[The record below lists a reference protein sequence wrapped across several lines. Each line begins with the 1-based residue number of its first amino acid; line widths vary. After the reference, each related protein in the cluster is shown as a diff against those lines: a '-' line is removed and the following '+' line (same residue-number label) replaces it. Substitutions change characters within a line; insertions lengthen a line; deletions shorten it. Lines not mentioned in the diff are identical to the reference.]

1 MLEAFLS
8 LGLVLGTIVF
18 IVGIIWVYFI
28 KRTKFHIGHF
38 TVLIVYGILIGLSLE
53 VLIKGLV
60 LLVLSTFNKAEIIA
74 TSTIIGNP
82 DPVIIKAVIAIGA
95 LTGIAVVIFFTCE
108 FFKWMVEKNYKDIQ

>member
-8 LGLVLGTIVF
+8 LGLVLGTVVF
-18 IVGIIWVYFI
+18 IAGIVWVYFI

-38 TVLIVYGILIGLSLE
+38 TVLLVYSILIGLSLE
-53 VLIKGLV
+53 VLIKGL
-60 LLVLSTFNKAEIIA
+60 LLVILSTFNKAEIIA

-95 LTGIAVVIFFTCE
+95 LTGIAVVIFFTWE
-108 FFKWMVEKNYKDIQ
+108 FFKWMVEKNHENVQ